1 MNNDALNLNVKGL
14 MNKGQISF
22 YIDRYIVLEILSFH
36 LQKDQISPQCPDSQ
50 GHRLHVVGGQ
60 HPRLAG
66 PVHRPRHPSLV
77 NEGGVDDDVPVPE
90 AHLVRVLALIVV
102 HGPIAASPLGDPAAG
117 MTRSRCTL
125 LTGAGVGD
133 SAL

>member
-1 MNNDALNLNVKGL
+1 MLINLNVKGL

-22 YIDRYIVLEILSFH
+22 YIYYFGDFEFSSSGRSDQSSVSRLS
-36 LQKDQISPQCPDSQ
+36 SQ
-50 GHRLHVVGGQ
+50 GHRLHVIGGQ

-66 PVHRPRHPSLV
+66 PVHRPRHPALV

-90 AHLVRVLALIVV
+90 AHLVRVLTLIVV
-102 HGPIAASPLGDPAAG
+102 HGPVAASPLGDPAAG